1 MKIEIIPK
9 YKNVMNKLVKYLLNT
24 QLNPKFKNKFR
35 KWFKFLLKNYNNYI
49 KNITTKTK
57 QNIENVENV
66 ENLENLPKGS
76 WINSAINYKIINN
89 ILYTDLYEEN
99 RNQNSTCV
107 SIYDNIEYHNI
118 NGNFTVGNIDNTLFV
133 CIGNQL
139 GNCLRVISSCAVL
152 AKYYNKKIFIDYDYS
167 GLAGKEKIII
177 KKLFPHLCLINVSHL
192 YVKID
197 YGNCVKYD
205 NYPGTNY
212 HLIDEGKLLELPS
225 VNNFAIT
232 NTIYSVLPGNM
243 DYSEYNYL
251 KKEFYKSIN
260 FPSFL
265 INEVNSFLQIHNLSN
280 FIGFHIR
287 YTDNLN
293 DTCKKSYNTNKETFF
308 ERIEYYKNESIL
320 LCSDNK
326 DIINECKSMYPLI
339 ITVNNCY
346 ESIYQGLYEMILL
359 SKTKLIVGSNSSSFS
374 YESAYFSGTNIELFE
389 NHSWNLYSLSG

>member
-1 MKIEIIPK
+1 MNRQIIPK
-9 YKNVMNKLVKYLLNT
+9 HKNVMYKLVKYLLNP
-24 QLNPKFKNKFR
+24 QLNPKFKNNFK
-35 KWFKFLLKNYNNYI
+35 KWFKFLLKNYTNYI

-57 QNIENVENV
+57 KNIENVENI
-66 ENLENLPKGS
+66 ENLPKGS
-76 WINSAINYKIINN
+76 WINSAINYKIINS

-107 SIYDNIEYHNI
+107 AIYDNVEYHNI

-139 GNCLRVISSCAVL
+139 GNCLRVISSCVVL

-167 GLAGKEKIII
+167 GLVGKEKIII

-192 YVKID
+192 YEKIN
-197 YGNCVKYD
+197 YEKCVKY
-205 NYPGTNY
+205 NSYPGTNY
-212 HLIDEGKLLELPS
+212 HLIDEGRLLELPS

-243 DYSEYNYL
+243 NYSEYNYL
-251 KKEFYKSIN
+251 KHEFYNSIN
-260 FPSFL
+260 FPLFL
-265 INEVNSFLQIHNLSN
+265 MNEVNSFLQIYNLSN

-308 ERIEYYKNESIL
+308 QRIEYYKNESIL

-326 DIINECKSMYPLI
+326 DIINECKNMYPSI
-339 ITVNNCY
+339 ITVNSCS

-389 NHSWNLYSLSG
+389 NNSWNLYSLSG